1 MKNAESRY
9 IQDKV
14 QQNMIAEFQKS
25 QEYKNWLRRRAA
37 PHELQ
42 RTLNRDPLVLA
53 REFELAG
60 GPSANTDDCEVY
72 EDIEVQ
78 NYYDQ
83 KA

>member
-37 PHELQ
+37 PQELQ

-53 REFELAG
+53 REFELTG
-60 GPSANTDDCEVY
+60 GPSANTDDFEAC

-78 NYYDQ
+78 SYYD
-83 KA
+83 